1 MKKTEIS
8 QTINTVYLKIRKI
21 LETSRSQAYRAVNVA
36 MVQAYWNIGRIIVEE
51 EQKGKIRADY
61 GEAVLEDLSKRL
73 SDDFGKGFSV
83 QSLWNMRQFY
93 LVFKNLSAPQRESLP
108 MKMEKGKMQ
117 KLSALRRELTWTH
130 YKILM
135 RVENEQARE
144 WYMIEAAEQNWST
157 RQLERQ
163 ISAFYY
169 ERLSASRNKAIVKK
183 EAKEN
188 LSKLESENFIHDP
201 LFASKYQLYLPT
213 EEELKLELTRE
224 REIIER
230 KYEIVNTKAIN
241 NLQLSKNIL

>member
-21 LETSRSQAYRAVNVA
+21 LETARSQAYWVINFA

-73 SDDFGKGFSV
+73 TKEFGKGFTPTN
-83 QSLWNMRQFY
+83 LRYMRQFFRAFPICHA
-93 LVFKNLSAPQRESLP
+93 LRDKS
-108 MKMEKGKMQ
+108 
-117 KLSALRRELTWTH
+117 KLSLKSEVLRPELSWTH
-130 YKILM
+130 YRLLL
-135 RVENEQARE
+135 RVENEKARE
-144 WYMIEAAEQNWST
+144 WYMNETAEQNWST

-183 EAKEN
+183 EVKEN

-201 LFASKYQLYLPT
+201 YVLEFLDLKDYPGLR
-213 EEELKLELTRE
+213 EKELETA
-224 REIIER
+224 II
-230 KYEIVNTKAIN
+230 NT
-241 NLQLSKNIL
+241 